1 MFYLQISLTLPAP
14 WCILTEN
21 RLPTLGDISQVYNL
35 HIHEKGDRHMQT
47 EQMAIRSILAQVRKA
62 VRGKD
67 QVLARVLLSILA
79 QGHILLEDIPGV
91 GKTTMALAF
100 SKALGLRCQRV
111 QFTPDVMP
119 SDLTGFSVYHRERQ
133 GFEYQPGALMCNLF
147 LADELNRATS
157 RTQSALLEAMEEG
170 QVTVD
175 GVSRPIPQP
184 FVVIATQNPVGA
196 AGTQPLPDSQLD
208 RFTIRLSLGYP
219 SHQAEFEMVRDRQG
233 GNPLSQVEQA
243 VDHAGLA
250 GLRRAVSQ
258 VHVSD
263 DVLNYLL
270 ELIEA
275 TRRDPQILQGASPRA
290 TLALTHISQA
300 MALAS
305 DRDYVI
311 PEDVQAMFYDVIA
324 HRLIFAPRAA
334 ETPQAQKEL
343 MARVMQGVKAP
354 RLR

>member
-1 MFYLQISLTLPAP
+1 M
-14 WCILTEN
+14 
-21 RLPTLGDISQVYNL
+21 
-35 HIHEKGDRHMQT
+35 HT

-79 QGHILLEDIPGV
+79 RGHILLEDIPGV

-119 SDLTGFSVYHRERQ
+119 SDLTGFSVYNQERR
-133 GFEYQPGALMCNLF
+133 GFEYHAGALMCNLF

-219 SHQAEFEMVRDRQG
+219 SRQAEFAMVRDRQG
-233 GNPLSQVEQA
+233 GNPLDQVEQA

-250 GLRRAVSQ
+250 GLRRAVDQ

-263 DVLNYLL
+263 DVLSYLL

-300 MALAS
+300 LALAS
-305 DRDYVI
+305 DRDYVV
-311 PEDVQAMFYDVIA
+311 PEDVQSMFYDVIA
-324 HRLIFAPRAA
+324 HRLIFAPRVA

-343 MARVMQGVKAP
+343 MARLMQGVKAP

>member
-1 MFYLQISLTLPAP
+1 M
-14 WCILTEN
+14 
-21 RLPTLGDISQVYNL
+21 
-35 HIHEKGDRHMQT
+35 
-47 EQMAIRSILAQVRKA
+47 
-62 VRGKD
+62 
-67 QVLARVLLSILA
+67 
-79 QGHILLEDIPGV
+79 
-91 GKTTMALAF
+91 
-100 SKALGLRCQRV
+100 
-111 QFTPDVMP
+111 
-119 SDLTGFSVYHRERQ
+119 
-133 GFEYQPGALMCNLF
+133 
-147 LADELNRATS
+147 
-157 RTQSALLEAMEEG
+157 
-170 QVTVD
+170 TVD

-219 SHQAEFEMVRDRQG
+219 SRQAEFAMVRDRQG
-233 GNPLSQVEQA
+233 GNPLDQVEQA

-250 GLRRAVSQ
+250 GLRRAVDQ

-263 DVLNYLL
+263 DVLSYLL

-300 MALAS
+300 LALAS
-305 DRDYVI
+305 DRDYVV
-311 PEDVQAMFYDVIA
+311 PEDVQSMFYDVIA

-343 MARVMQGVKAP
+343 MARLMQGVKAP

>member
-1 MFYLQISLTLPAP
+1 M
-14 WCILTEN
+14 
-21 RLPTLGDISQVYNL
+21 
-35 HIHEKGDRHMQT
+35 HT

-79 QGHILLEDIPGV
+79 RGHILLEDIPGV

-119 SDLTGFSVYHRERQ
+119 SDLTGFSVYNQERR
-133 GFEYQPGALMCNLF
+133 GFEYHAGALMCK
-147 LADELNRATS
+147 
-157 RTQSALLEAMEEG
+157 G

-219 SHQAEFEMVRDRQG
+219 SRQAEFAMVRDRQG
-233 GNPLSQVEQA
+233 GNPLDQVEQA
-243 VDHAGLA
+243 VDHTGLA
-250 GLRRAVSQ
+250 GLRRAVDQ

-263 DVLNYLL
+263 DVLSYLL

-300 MALAS
+300 LALAS
-305 DRDYVI
+305 DRDYVV
-311 PEDVQAMFYDVIA
+311 PEDVQSMFYDVIA

-343 MARVMQGVKAP
+343 MARLMQGVKAP

>member
-1 MFYLQISLTLPAP
+1 M
-14 WCILTEN
+14 N
-21 RLPTLGDISQVYNL
+21 
-35 HIHEKGDRHMQT
+35 T
-47 EQMAIRSILAQVRKA
+47 EQKLIRSILAQVRKA

-67 QVLARVLLSILA
+67 QVLAQVLLAILA
-79 QGHILLEDIPGV
+79 RGHILLEDIPGV

-100 SKALGLRCQRV
+100 SKALDLRGQRV

-119 SDLTGFSVYHRERQ
+119 SDLTGFSIYNQERRT
-133 GFEYQPGALMCNLF
+133 FEYHPGALMCNLF

-208 RFTIRLSLGYP
+208 RFIIRLSLGYP
-219 SHQAEFEMVRDRQG
+219 SRQAEFDMVRDRQG
-233 GNPLSQVEQA
+233 GNPLAQVEQA
-243 VDHAGLA
+243 VDHAQLE
-250 GLRRAVSQ
+250 GLRRAVEQ

-263 DVLNYLL
+263 DVLGYLL
-270 ELIEA
+270 ELVEA
-275 TRRDPQILQGASPRA
+275 TRRNPLIVQGASPRA
-290 TLALTHISQA
+290 TLALTHICQA
-300 MALAS
+300 LALAS
-305 DRDYVI
+305 NRDYVI
-311 PEDVQAMFYDVIA
+311 PDDVQAMFHDVIA
-324 HRLIFAPRAA
+324 HRLLFAPGAA
-334 ETPQAQKEL
+334 ETTQAQRQL
-343 MARVMQGVKAP
+343 VAQLVQGVPAP

>member
-1 MFYLQISLTLPAP
+1 MNVEQELIGR
-14 WCILTEN
+14 IL
-21 RLPTLGDISQVYNL
+21 R
-35 HIHEKGDRHMQT
+35 
-47 EQMAIRSILAQVRKA
+47 QVRKA
-62 VRGKD
+62 VVGKD
-67 QVLARVLLSILA
+67 KVLERVLLTILA
-79 QGHILLEDIPGV
+79 RGHVLLEDIPGM

-100 SKALGLRCQRV
+100 SRALGLCCQRV

-119 SDLTGFSVYHRERQ
+119 SDLVGFSVYDREK
-133 GFEYQPGALMCNLF
+133 GTFEYRPGALMCNLF

-175 GVSRPIPQP
+175 GVSRPVPQP

-219 SHQAEFEMVRDRQG
+219 TRQAEFDLVRDRQR
-233 GNPLSQVEQA
+233 GNPLHQVEQA
-243 VDHAGLA
+243 IDHTGLE
-250 GLRRAVSQ
+250 GLRRAVDQ

-263 DVLNYLL
+263 DVLSYLL
-270 ELIEA
+270 ELVDA
-275 TRRDPQILQGASPRA
+275 TRRDPLIVQGASPRA

-300 MALAS
+300 LALAS
-305 DRDYVI
+305 GRDYVI
-311 PEDVQAMFYDVIA
+311 PEDVQAMFHNVIA
-324 HRLIFAPRAA
+324 HRLILAPRAA

-343 MARVMQGVKAP
+343 MERLMQGVKAP
-354 RLR
+354 QLR

>member
-1 MFYLQISLTLPAP
+1 M
-14 WCILTEN
+14 TEGKD
-21 RLPTLGDISQVYNL
+21 R
-35 HIHEKGDRHMQT
+35 KGATAMHT
-47 EQMAIRSILAQVRKA
+47 EQKIIRNILAQVRKA
-62 VRGKD
+62 VLGKD
-67 QVLARVLLSILA
+67 QVLARGLLTILA
-79 QGHILLEDIPGV
+79 RGHILLEDIPGV

-100 SKALGLRCQRV
+100 SKALDLRCQRV

-119 SDLTGFSVYHRERQ
+119 SDLTGFSVYNQDRRT
-133 GFEYQPGALMCNLF
+133 FEYHSGALMCNLF

-208 RFTIRLSLGYP
+208 RFTVRLSLGYP
-219 SHQAEFEMVRDRQG
+219 SRQAEFDLVRDRQG
-233 GNPLSQVEQA
+233 TNPLNRVEQA
-243 VDHAGLA
+243 VDHAGLER
-250 GLRRAVSQ
+250 LRQAVDQ

-270 ELIEA
+270 ELVEA
-275 TRRDPQILQGASPRA
+275 TRRDPLILQGASPRA
-290 TLALTHISQA
+290 TLALAHVSQA
-300 MALAS
+300 LALAS

-311 PEDVQAMFYDVIA
+311 PEDVQAIFHDVIS
-324 HRLIFAPRAA
+324 HRLIFAPKAGS
-334 ETPQAQKEL
+334 TPQAQSEL
-343 MARVMQGVKAP
+343 VSRLVQGVKAP